1 VLAFAA
7 LNELII
13 AAALAVTAAL
23 LVLGCT
29 GGLLPRTVSGAAVS
43 AVCLVGAL
51 VGLAAL
57 IDGTAAARLR
67 LPIGPPGLSLTVT
80 LDAISAPFLAVVLL
94 CAVAAAALMAVGPR
108 GSYGDAAAPALA
120 LAGVTLILLA
130 ADAVAL
136 AIGLAIASAGL
147 WRLASP
153 ERPPPQSLSTHW
165 FAATW
170 PEAPWL
176 APILVMIALG
186 IAGGIAGGTTGTA
199 PTFAAISSAPSE
211 SWRATTAALLILM
224 ACLSLLVPGP
234 SGEGL
239 GGATRAG
246 AIIPAALYLL
256 IRLLIDLPG
265 APIQPWCGNALLL
278 AGAAITLV
286 NGWRGAGDATLHG
299 ATNALIRQYAGLAII
314 AVGLAI
320 LARSAD
326 LPEAAA
332 FALAAAFLLALGTA
346 VAGSVACLAGS
357 ALVAGAGTAQL
368 ARLGGLMHTMPMA
381 ASALA
386 AALLSLSALPPG
398 FGFAGIWLLFQAL
411 LAAPRTGG
419 LLLQAV
425 LVLASLAGAASIAL
439 AAASSLR
446 LVGIALLGR
455 PRSARASGAADVGR
469 WQQPI
474 LLGVAALALL
484 IGLLPGATLSALTQ
498 PAITRLAGASLSRK
512 VGLLSMAGAGSG
524 PGYAAIPVLALVLL
538 AIGGVVLLT
547 RRYRA
552 GARLSTAWNGGQNL
566 TLNLPFGDPTA
577 QSAGTGFRPTLPPS
591 AKIPAPKRL
600 PASWPHFRW
609 PHLRSPHPPSP
620 HPPSQRIAWHR
631 IAWHRIAWHRTT
643 TARTGLWALLLGSG
657 ALLLVLSLFTDRGSP

>member
-1 VLAFAA
+1 MYAPTPTWVLAFPA

-23 LVLGCT
+23 LVLGCA
-29 GGLLPRTVSGAAVS
+29 GGLLSRTVSGAAVS

-57 IDGTAAARLR
+57 IDGTAAARLQ

-94 CAVAAAALMAVGPR
+94 CAAAAAALMAVGPR

-130 ADAVAL
+130 ADAVVL
-136 AIGLAIASAGL
+136 AIGLAITSAGL
-147 WRLASP
+147 WRLSPP
-153 ERPPPQSLSTHW
+153 ERPPPQSLSTPW
-165 FAATW
+165 FAASW
-170 PEAPWL
+170 LEAPWL
-176 APILVMIALG
+176 APILVILALG
-186 IAGGIAGGTTGTA
+186 IAGAA
-199 PTFAAISSAPSE
+199 PTFATISSAPPE
-211 SWRATTAALLILM
+211 IWRATIAALLILM

-265 APIQPWCGNALLL
+265 APIQPWCGNTLLL
-278 AGAAITLV
+278 AGAAIALV

-299 ATNALIRQYAGLAII
+299 AANALIRQYAGIAIM

-346 VAGSVACLAGS
+346 VAGSLACLAGS
-357 ALVAGAGTAQL
+357 ALIAGAGTAQL
-368 ARLGGLMHTMPMA
+368 ARLGGLMHTMPIA

-386 AALLSLSALPPG
+386 AALLALSALPPG
-398 FGFAGIWLLFQAL
+398 FGFAGIWLLFQSL

-419 LLLQAV
+419 LLLQPV

-439 AAASSLR
+439 AAATSLR

-455 PRSARASGAADVGR
+455 PRSARASGASDVGR

-484 IGLLPGATLSALTQ
+484 IGLLPGATLRLLTQ

-512 VGLLSMAGAGSG
+512 VGLLSIAGAGPG
-524 PGYAAIPVLALVLL
+524 PGYAPIPVLALVLL
-538 AIGGVVLLT
+538 ATGGVVLLT
-547 RRYRA
+547 RRHRI
-552 GARLSTAWNGGQNL
+552 GARASTAWNGGQSL
-566 TLNLPFGDPTA
+566 TLNLPFGDPMA
-577 QSAGTGFRPTLPPS
+577 QSAGTGFRPTLPPN
-591 AKIPAPKRL
+591 ARL
-600 PASWPHFRW
+600 PAPQWLPPNWPHVGW
-609 PHLRSPHPPSP
+609 PRL
-620 HPPSQRIAWHR
+620 ALHR
-631 IAWHRIAWHRTT
+631 IAWQRLT

-657 ALLLVLSLFTDRGSP
+657 ALLLVLSLFTDQSSP